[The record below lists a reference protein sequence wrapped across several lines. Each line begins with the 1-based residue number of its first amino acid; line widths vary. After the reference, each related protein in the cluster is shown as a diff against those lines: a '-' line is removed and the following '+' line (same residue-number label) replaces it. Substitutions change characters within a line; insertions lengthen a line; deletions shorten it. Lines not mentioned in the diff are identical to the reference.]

1 MNNNKDKI
9 LLAHGGGGS
18 RSAELT
24 QRLFQR
30 YLRDP
35 LLLEMED
42 AARLP
47 GAPGVPGTVFT
58 TDSFVVRPLF
68 FPGGDIGRLAVCGT
82 VNDLAVMGAEP
93 LYLSIA
99 FIIEEGFPFAGLERI
114 LASIARACRESGAR
128 IVCADTKVVERGKAD
143 GLFINTSGIG
153 RLAFAR
159 PVVASRARPGD
170 VVLIN
175 GPLGLHGISVL
186 TARGEFGLK
195 ARIRS
200 DVAPLW
206 GLVSGCRALDVPFMR
221 DPTRGGLAQTLN
233 ELVLGKKF
241 GLRLEEASLP
251 IPKNVAAVCD
261 LLGFDP
267 LHVANE
273 GKVVMVVAA
282 ADAEK
287 ALRALRRHPLG
298 RGARRIGAITR
309 ENAGRVTMATRTGSE
324 RNVMPPAGEILPRI
338 C

>member
-1 MNNNKDKI
+1 MDKV

-18 RSAELT
+18 KSAELVE
-24 QRLFQR
+24 RVFQR
-30 YLRDP
+30 FLRDP
-35 LLLEMED
+35 LLLEMDD

-47 GAPGVPGTVFT
+47 GQVFT

-82 VNDLAVMGAEP
+82 VNDMAVMGAAP
-93 LYLSIA
+93 LYLSIG
-99 FIIEEGFPFAGLERI
+99 FIIEEGFPVDRLERI
-114 LASIARACRESGAR
+114 LASIARASREAAVR

-143 GLFINTSGIG
+143 GLFINTAGIG
-153 RLAFAR
+153 RPGFAW
-159 PVVASRARPGD
+159 PVHAGRAKPGD
-170 VVLIN
+170 AILIN
-175 GPLGLHGISVL
+175 GPLGLHGVSVL

-195 ARIRS
+195 ASVRS

-206 GLVSGCRALDVPFMR
+206 GLIRGCRALDVPFMR

-233 ELVLGKKF
+233 ELARKKRF
-241 GLRLEEASLP
+241 GARIVESELP
-251 IPKNVAAVCD
+251 VPKKVAAVCD

-282 ADAEK
+282 KDAEK
-287 ALRALRRHPLG
+287 ALRILRRHPLG
-298 RGARRIGAITR
+298 KGARRIGEIT
-309 ENAGRVTMATRTGSE
+309 AAHPGRVVMATRAGSE
-324 RNVMPPAGEILPRI
+324 RIVMPPAGEILPRI

>member
-1 MNNNKDKI
+1 MDKI

-18 RSAELT
+18 KSAELT
-24 QRLFQR
+24 RQVFQR
-30 YLRDP
+30 FLRDP
-35 LLLEMED
+35 LLMEMED

-47 GAPGVPGTVFT
+47 GQVFT

-99 FIIEEGFPFAGLERI
+99 FIIEEGFAVARLEKI
-114 LASIARACRESGAR
+114 LASIERAGRESGVR

-143 GLFINTSGIG
+143 GLFINTAGIG
-153 RLAFAR
+153 RPLFKKAVRPAR
-159 PVVASRARPGD
+159 VRPGD
-170 VVLIN
+170 AILIN

-186 TARGEFGLK
+186 TARGEFGLQGK
-195 ARIRS
+195 IQS

-206 GLVSGCRALDVPFMR
+206 GLIKKCRRLDIPFMR

-233 ELVLGKKF
+233 ELAHKKKF
-241 GLRLEEASLP
+241 GVRIREERLP
-251 IPKNVAAVCD
+251 IPHKVAAVCD

-267 LHVANE
+267 LHIANE
-273 GKVVMVVAA
+273 GKVVMVAA
-282 ADAEK
+282 RRDAD
-287 ALRALRRHPLG
+287 RALKIMQGHPLG
-298 RGARRIGAITR
+298 KRACRIGEITR
-309 ENAGRVTMATRTGSE
+309 ENPGRVVMATRAGSE
-324 RNVMPPAGEILPRI
+324 RILMPPAGEILPRI

>member
-1 MNNNKDKI
+1 MDKI

-18 RSAELT
+18 KSAELT
-24 QRLFQR
+24 RKVFQR
-30 YLRDP
+30 FLRDP

-47 GAPGVPGTVFT
+47 GQVFT
-58 TDSFVVRPLF
+58 TDSFVVKPLF

-99 FIIEEGFPFAGLERI
+99 FIIEEGFPVTALERI
-114 LASIARACRESGAR
+114 LASIAAASRASGAR
-128 IVCADTKVVERGKAD
+128 IVCADTKVVEKGKAD
-143 GLFINTSGIG
+143 GLFINTAGIG
-153 RLAFAR
+153 RPVFRQPVR
-159 PVVASRARPGD
+159 PSRVRPGD
-170 VVLIN
+170 VVMVN

-186 TARGEFGLK
+186 TARGEFGLR
-195 ARIRS
+195 ASVRS

-206 GLVSGCRALDVPFMR
+206 GLIGKCRALDVPFMR

-233 ELVLGKKF
+233 ELAHGRRF
-241 GLRLEEASLP
+241 GVRIMENELP
-251 IPKNVAAVCD
+251 IPKKVAAVCD

-273 GKVVMVVAA
+273 GKVVMVVAG
-282 ADAEK
+282 ADAER
-287 ALRALRRHPLG
+287 ALKILRRHPLG
-298 RGARRIGAITR
+298 KGARRIGEIT
-309 ENAGRVTMATRTGSE
+309 AAHPGRVVMATRSGSE
-324 RNVMPPAGEILPRI
+324 RIVMPPVGEILPRI

>member
-1 MNNNKDKI
+1 MNPMRKKNDTV

-24 QRLFQR
+24 RSLFQR

-35 LLLEMED
+35 LLLEMDD

-47 GAPGVPGTVFT
+47 GRPGAAFT

-82 VNDLAVMGAEP
+82 VNDLAVTGAEP
-93 LYLSIA
+93 LYLSIG
-99 FIIEEGFPFAGLERI
+99 FIIEEGFAVADLERV
-114 LASIARACRESGAR
+114 LASIARACRESGVR

-153 RLAFAR
+153 RPAFRR
-159 PVVASRARPGD
+159 PVRLSRVRPGD
-170 VVLIN
+170 AILLSGAI
-175 GPLGLHGISVL
+175 GLHGVAVL
-186 TARGEFGLK
+186 TARGEFGLQSPV
-195 ARIRS
+195 RS

-206 GLVSGCRALDVPFMR
+206 GLVQACRGLDVPFMR

-233 ELVLGKKF
+233 ELAAGGEF
-241 GLRLEEASLP
+241 GARVDEAALP
-251 IPKNVAAVCD
+251 VPGPVAAVCD
-261 LLGFDP
+261 LLGLDP

-273 GKVVMVVAA
+273 GKVVMVVRER
-282 ADAEK
+282 DAEE
-287 ALRALRRHPLG
+287 ALRLLRRHPLG
-298 RGARRIGAITR
+298 RGARRIGAVSR
-309 ENAGRVTMATRTGSE
+309 ENPGRVLLATRAGSE
-324 RNVMPPAGEILPRI
+324 RVVMPPAGEILPRI

>member
-1 MNNNKDKI
+1 MAKAEKI

-24 QRLFQR
+24 RRLFQR
-30 YLRDP
+30 FLRDP
-35 LLLEMED
+35 LLLEMDD

-47 GAPGVPGTVFT
+47 GQVFT

-93 LYLSIA
+93 LYLSIG
-99 FIIEEGFPFAGLERI
+99 FIIEEGFPFSDLERL
-114 LASIARACRESGAR
+114 LASIARACREAAVR

-143 GLFINTSGIG
+143 GVFINTSGIG
-153 RLAFAR
+153 RPGFAF
-159 PVVASRARPGD
+159 PVRSSRAKPGD
-170 VVLIN
+170 AILIN
-175 GPLGLHGISVL
+175 GAIGLHGVAVL

-195 ARIRS
+195 TAVRS

-206 GLVSGCRALDVPFMR
+206 GLLKACRRLDVPFMR

-233 ELVLGKKF
+233 ELAQGSRF
-241 GLRLEEASLP
+241 GVRVDEAALP
-251 IPKNVAAVCD
+251 IPERVAAVCD
-261 LLGFDP
+261 LLGLDP

-273 GKVVMVVAA
+273 GKAVLVVAA
-282 ADAEK
+282 RDADK
-287 ALRALRRHPLG
+287 ALAALRRHPLG
-298 RGARRIGAITR
+298 RAARRIGEIT
-309 ENAGRVTMATRTGSE
+309 ASDPGRVVMATLSRSQ
-324 RNVMPPAGEILPRI
+324 RIVMPPAGEILPRI